1 MATWNR
7 TRLGIALVLALAA
20 AALAALG
27 LASVYGFAVEYGGG
41 SFADLAFLV
50 VPIPVLVAALAVV
63 VWPRV
68 PTRTQVAVVLGAL
81 VVMVGGGL
89 AADALGRDEHDERLV
104 EGSRTF
110 TCNGPNAEVQVP
122 AEVDETWRA
131 LPRRAPVYGPI
142 EGSSTSCTAG
152 VSGDGERA
160 FADYTDAFRDLDGWQ
175 VQVDRPDRFV
185 MARDDVRVTVRMLG
199 APDRLTTIA
208 VAFTR

>member
-1 MATWNR
+1 MDNRTR
-7 TRLGIALVLALAA
+7 TRLGIAVVLAMAA

-68 PTRTQVAVVLGAL
+68 PTGTQIAVVLGA
-81 VVMVGGGL
+81 VVIMVGGGL
-89 AADALGRDEHDERLV
+89 TADTWGQDENRDRLV

-110 TCNGPNAEVQVP
+110 SCNGPNAEVQVP

-131 LPRRAPVYGPI
+131 LPRRAPIYGPI
-142 EGSSTSCTAG
+142 GGSPTSCTAG

-175 VQVDRPDRFV
+175 VRVEAPHRFV